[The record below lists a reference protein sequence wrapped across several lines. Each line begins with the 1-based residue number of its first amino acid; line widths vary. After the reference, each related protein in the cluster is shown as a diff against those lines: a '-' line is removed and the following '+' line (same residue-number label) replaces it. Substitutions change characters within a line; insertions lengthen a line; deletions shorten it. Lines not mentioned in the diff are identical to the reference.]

1 MALNDSMRIVF
12 MGGPVPV
19 PVLEAG
25 AYAGGDAVCVNASLA
40 IQPPGRQTQSCRLFV
55 SLLLSRCA
63 RLDWQTKKKPLET
76 SGFFRTR
83 LESRSDYFLASSAV
97 SLAALAVSSAVLAA
111 SAAWSAAASVA
122 APEAA

>member
-25 AYAGGDAVCVNASLA
+25 AYAGGDAVCVNAQPA
-40 IQPPGRQTQSCRLFV
+40 IQPPGDRRNLAGCSCSCR
-55 SLLLSRCA
+55 RARRA
-63 RLDWQTKKKPLET
+63 RLQSQAKKKPLET